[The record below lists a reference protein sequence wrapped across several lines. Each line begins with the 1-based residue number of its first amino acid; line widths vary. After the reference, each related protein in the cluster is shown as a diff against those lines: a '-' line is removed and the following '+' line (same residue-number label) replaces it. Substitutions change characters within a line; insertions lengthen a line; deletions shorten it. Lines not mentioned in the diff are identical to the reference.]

1 MIRNETVFILGAGAS
16 IPYGFPSG
24 ASLVE
29 GIIDGCNDET
39 SIFGQ
44 MFPQDLRRKFSQAL
58 ELSFA
63 PSIDDFLE
71 KRSEFM
77 EIGKAAICSQLIRKE
92 IPSAIA
98 RKVEVEKVD
107 EATKSK
113 VKVKVRIEGNWYPL
127 LWGFMQAKIDEFA
140 ENKVSFI
147 TFNYDR
153 SLEFFFQRSLMNYF
167 GIDKI
172 RANKIME
179 KIPIIHV
186 HGLLGEFKDG
196 HPYYRDYSPELTKQV
211 IETSSKMI
219 RLFHDKSLDSGEMKE
234 KAKKIFETS
243 KVICFLGLGY
253 HPANIKRIVVDEFK
267 YKVKMVGSSYFM
279 GEAEKNAVL
288 SMLDRIKLG
297 ASNQDCLEF
306 LRQNFV
312 PE

>member
-24 ASLVE
+24 ANLVE
-29 GIIDGCNDET
+29 GIIDGCSDET
-39 SIFGQ
+39 SLFGQ
-44 MFPQDLRRKFSQAL
+44 MFPQDLRNRFSQAL

-92 IPSAIA
+92 NPSAIA
-98 RKVEVEKVD
+98 RKVEVAGKG
-107 EATKSK
+107 
-113 VKVKVRIEGNWYPL
+113 KVRIEGNWYPL
-127 LWGFMQAKIDEFA
+127 LWNFMQAKVDDFA
-140 ENKVSFI
+140 ENRVSFI

-167 GIDKI
+167 GIDKNK
-172 RANKIME
+172 ANRIIE

-186 HGLLGEFKDG
+186 HGMLGEFTDG

-211 IETSSKMI
+211 ITTSSKMI

-234 KAKKIFETS
+234 KAKRVFETA

-253 HPANIKRIVVDEFK
+253 HQANIKRIAVDEFK

>member
-29 GIIDGCNDET
+29 GIIDGCSDET
-39 SIFGQ
+39 SIFGK
-44 MFPQDLRRKFSQAL
+44 MYPQDLRKKFSEAL

-71 KRSEFM
+71 KRLEFM
-77 EIGKAAICSQLIRKE
+77 EVGKAAICSQLIRKE

-98 RKVEVEKVD
+98 RKVEVDGKG
-107 EATKSK
+107 K
-113 VKVKVRIEGNWYPL
+113 VKIEGNWYPL
-127 LWGFMQAKIDEFA
+127 LWLFMQAKVDDFA

-172 RANKIME
+172 RANKIID

-211 IETSSKMI
+211 IETSAKMI

-234 KAKKIFETS
+234 KAKRLFNTA
-243 KVICFLGLGY
+243 KVVCFLGFGY
-253 HPANIKRIVVDEFK
+253 HPANINRIKVDEFK
-267 YKVKMVGSSYFM
+267 YQVKMVGSSYFM
-279 GEAEKNAVL
+279 GEAEKTAVV
-288 SMLDRIKLG
+288 SILDRIKLG
-297 ASNQDCLEF
+297 ASSQDCLEF
-306 LRQNFV
+306 LRQNIV